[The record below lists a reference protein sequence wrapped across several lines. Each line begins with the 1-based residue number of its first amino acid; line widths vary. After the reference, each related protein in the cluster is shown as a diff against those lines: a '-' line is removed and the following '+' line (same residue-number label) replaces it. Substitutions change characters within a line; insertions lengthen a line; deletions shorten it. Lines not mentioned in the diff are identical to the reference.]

1 MHCGKPCH
9 SITSSAIASSVG
21 GTVRP
26 GATHVPGVIHAPVYA
41 GGTGRVTD
49 VAIEEAGDWPKRPRH
64 VVWIDLR
71 TQRRVPCNASV
82 ATLLMRVGG
91 THPRVTVGAEEPR

>member
-26 GATHVPGVIHAPVYA
+26 GATQRAWRNSCICLCRGP
-41 GGTGRVTD
+41 GRVTD

-91 THPRVTVGAEEPR
+91 THSRVTVGAEEPR